1 MKVKATLITMLTLLV
16 SALAASAAP
25 AATQT
30 FTQDGDITWDFGE
43 AAPYGSP
50 LAVAGV
56 DGPITKVTVG
66 FTDFTSTDETDDVS
80 AVLQGPGGQAI
91 RLMNGAGGNGSAF
104 NVDIVFDDD
113 AVSPLP
119 APLVN
124 ATFKP
129 TDNQPGDNMPAPAP
143 QIPYAPALSVF
154 DGAQANGEWRLWVED
169 YVIPGSGSLKA
180 WSLNITTADPP
191 PPEKLTLDLA
201 AAKQKLARKLTL
213 SVDAG
218 AAGELAFT
226 GKARGSIE
234 VAKGASEV
242 DARLDP
248 GAYKKLKRKV
258 KKGKKASV
266 EVEATLK
273 ADGQTAEDSVRVKI
287 KAKKKK

>member
-1 MKVKATLITMLTLLV
+1 MTRTATITATLTLL
-16 SALAASAAP
+16 ALGLLGGQAQ

-30 FTQDGDITWDFGE
+30 FTQDTDVTWDFGD
-43 AAPYGSP
+43 ATPYPSP
-50 LAVAGV
+50 LSVAGV

-104 NVDIVFDDD
+104 NVDFVFDDD
-113 AVSPLP
+113 AVSTLP
-119 APLVN
+119 APLVS

-129 TDNQPGDNMPAPAP
+129 TDNDPGDNMPAPAP
-143 QIPYAPALSVF
+143 APPYAPALSVF
-154 DGAQANGEWRLWVED
+154 DATQANGEWRLWVED

-191 PPEKLTLDLA
+191 VEPLTLDLSA
-201 AAKQKLARKLTL
+201 GKQKLSRKLAL
-213 SVDAG
+213 GVDAS
-218 AAGELAFT
+218 AAGEVVLR
-226 GKARGSIE
+226 GKARGSVNVPAGE
-234 VAKGASEV
+234 SEI

-248 GAYKKLKRKV
+248 GAFKKLKRKV
-258 KKGKKASV
+258 TKGKKASV

-273 ADGQTAEDSVRVKI
+273 ADGKTADDSVKVKI
-287 KAKKKK
+287 KPKKK